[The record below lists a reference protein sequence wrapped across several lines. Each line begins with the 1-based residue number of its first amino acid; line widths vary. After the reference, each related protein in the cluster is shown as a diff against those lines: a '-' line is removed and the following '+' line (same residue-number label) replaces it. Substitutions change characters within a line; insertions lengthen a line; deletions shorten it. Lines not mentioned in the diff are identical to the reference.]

1 MTQESVNAIG
11 VSIPPT
17 LLARA
22 DKAESPLGRSV
33 FCAAF
38 RVPYRPGPGGLSFRN
53 EFQKLARQARLRSG
67 LASGLFFHRGRA
79 SPSLRHQ
86 TLQKFKNKLPFR
98 TNPDLA
104 SRPISQAHES
114 ATDHTKGPGHDLVRT
129 LHRERHDALRT
140 LPPAGQLMLIRDL
153 RDFLDRQEQEIHR
166 RQRARR
172 PEVTSI

>member
-22 DKAESPLGRSV
+22 VKAESPLSRSV
-33 FCAAF
+33 FCAPF

-129 LHRERHDALRT
+129 LHRERHDSTTDVTTRWASDVDPRSARLSRS
-140 LPPAGQLMLIRDL
+140 AG
-153 RDFLDRQEQEIHR
+153 
-166 RQRARR
+166 ARN
-172 PEVTSI
+172 PSSPTGAKT